1 MKKLKNC
8 EEFLQALLFSEEI
21 VPFNI
26 AKKQQQKPDPFK
38 LILYTGNP
46 NDYTRSLKC
55 SADGKTLYFVKG
67 AYVNFYDLKSS
78 KTSEELEHNV
88 DVIGVC
94 TNDMKTI
101 VTTAEDSNVRVWDR
115 TKQVQKISQ
124 TAAMKANRI
133 R

>member
-1 MKKLKNC
+1 M
-8 EEFLQALLFSEEI
+8 
-21 VPFNI
+21 
-26 AKKQQQKPDPFK
+26 
-38 LILYTGNP
+38 
-46 NDYTRSLKC
+46 
-55 SADGKTLYFVKG
+55 
-67 AYVNFYDLKSS
+67 NFYDLKSS

-88 DVIGVC
+88 DVISAC

-115 TKQVQKISQ
+115 TKQVQKIGQ